1 MAVTSVEAVRLRL
14 AMTQKGD
21 YYYID
26 QVIAGD
32 TASFAPLV
40 ERYQDMVYSVIIKIV
55 HKSHLAEEI
64 SQDVFIKAFQSLQG
78 FQKKA
83 QFSTWLYRIA
93 FNAAISHARKAKIE
107 ISSIDDK
114 VMNNFPQTDV
124 QNNVMGLNEK
134 EQKVLIEKALNT
146 LNEVD
151 RVLVELFYL
160 KEKSIEDI
168 TQITNLS
175 NSNVKVKLHRI
186 RKKLYIEMEKMM
198 KHELVGI

>member
-1 MAVTSVEAVRLRL
+1 MAVTYNEAVRLRL
-14 AMTQKGD
+14 AMTGKGD

-64 SQDVFIKAFQSLQG
+64 SQDVFIKAFQSLRG

-114 VMNNFPQTDV
+114 MMNNFPQTDV
-124 QNNVMGLNEK
+124 QNDVMGLNEK
-134 EQKVLIEKALNT
+134 EQKILIEKALNT

-186 RKKLYIEMEKMM
+186 RKKLYVEMEKMM
-198 KHELVGI
+198 KHELARL

>member
-1 MAVTSVEAVRLRL
+1 MTVTSCRERRLRL
-14 AMTQKGD
+14 AMTRKGD

-124 QNNVMGLNEK
+124 QDNVMGLNEK
-134 EQKVLIEKALNT
+134 EQKVLIEKALST
-146 LNEVD
+146 LNELD

-198 KHELVGI
+198 KHELAGI

>member
-1 MAVTSVEAVRLRL
+1 
-14 AMTQKGD
+14 MTRKGD

-93 FNAAISHARKAKIE
+93 FNAAVSHARKAKIE

-114 VMNNFPQTDV
+114 MMNNFPQTEV
-124 QNNVMGLNEK
+124 QDNVMGLNEK
-134 EQKVLIEKALNT
+134 EQKVLIEKALST

-168 TQITNLS
+168 TQITDLS

-198 KHELVGI
+198 KHELAGI